1 MQSPDDPQPY
11 WLTAF
16 QHDDRA
22 KERLAQLFLCLLPA
36 LFFWRETL
44 GWKTLADG
52 DALFWFYPAYQF
64 VAEQLRAGKLPL
76 WNPFMYSGTPLFAQ
90 WQAGVFDPLNW
101 LFLPFGVTSRTMTIV
116 QELAYATGLL
126 GMFRYTRS
134 LSLNRRACVVAA
146 VIYALSG
153 FAVARVIYP
162 GFLHIFALTPWVIY
176 TIEALRQRPSWRMAA
191 LGAVLV
197 AWQLFAAHPQP
208 FAYGALLAGAYALFR
223 LRLEPRPKQKPGTD
237 AAQAHGV
244 QASACLGEPEHRLK
258 PELHALGPK
267 AFDSAHSAFLFL
279 RQSILVYFGGV
290 ALAAIQVL
298 PAAETAMQSVRQDW
312 PFELFTLN
320 SLHPAS
326 LLVMLFP
333 FWHGQGRGIYGMGY
347 WGVYWHHYEA
357 QIYLGV
363 IAMSLAGAGAYAA
376 WRQRSHPWSV
386 ARFWSVVAV
395 VGVLLSL
402 GRYVE
407 PLARLLH
414 PVPIIG
420 HFRSPNRHWMEV
432 VFAVAV
438 LAGFAVDRLLRP
450 ECVDE
455 AVLQRRLARVAQV
468 LAVAL
473 TLICLLV
480 GGFVL
485 WNRTAAEQLL
495 LPLRDMSWVQPGF
508 FQKGGPEFF
517 VPMLTAVV
525 LCAALLLFLRAPQ
538 RGRWFVVLFVAMLGD
553 YHLYAFFGPINNDE
567 AHLEERIGRALPPS
581 LAAQQRVLEPFRYQQ
596 MLNPTTGEFNPFWLY
611 GHELASGYDPIL
623 NTRYKTFSG
632 IDEAGRSYLPTLL
645 KAQDRTLDLLNV
657 RYILVAPNFLTP
669 PATAADAG
677 LNDPAHWREVP
688 NDSTVNWY
696 KDMKVYENLR
706 ALPRV
711 WLVGQVQVVANEY
724 DQLRLIRG
732 EMPAEIKD
740 AQGREFDP
748 RQTALLEASAADKPW
763 AQRMKQS
770 SGAVGTARIVERSN
784 DRLLI
789 ETDATN
795 DALLV
800 LSEMAYPGWQARVD
814 GQAVEWQRVNY
825 ILSGVPVAAGKHRVE
840 FFYQPQMI
848 KNGAVV
854 TLTTALGL
862 LCLVVWESWKRR
874 QLTGAGVSV

>member
-1 MQSPDDPQPY
+1 MQSPVEPKPH
-11 WLTAF
+11 WLQFLRT
-16 QHDDRA
+16 DERA
-22 KERLAQLFLCLLPA
+22 QERLAQLFLCFLPA

-44 GWKTLADG
+44 GWKTLSDG

-64 VAEQLRAGKLPL
+64 VADQLRAGKLPL

-101 LFLPFGVTSRTMTIV
+101 LFLPFGVTSRTMTLV
-116 QELAYATGLL
+116 QELAYAVGLL
-126 GMFRYTRS
+126 GMFQYTRT
-134 LSLNRRACVVAA
+134 LLLKRRACLIAA

-162 GFLHIFALTPWVIY
+162 GFLHIFALTPWVLY
-176 TIEALRQRPSWRMAA
+176 VIERLRQRPSWRMAA

-223 LRLEPRPKQKPGTD
+223 MLK
-237 AAQAHGV
+237 
-244 QASACLGEPEHRLK
+244 SAP
-258 PELHALGPK
+258 
-267 AFDSAHSAFLFL
+267 HSAFLFL
-279 RQSILVYFGGV
+279 RQSALVYLGGV

-320 SLHPAS
+320 SLHPLS
-326 LLVMLFP
+326 LLVTLFP
-333 FWHGQGRGIYGMGY
+333 FWHGQGRGFYEMGY

-357 QIYLGV
+357 QVYLGV
-363 IAMSLAGAGAYAA
+363 IAMSLAGAGVYAA
-376 WRQRSHPWSV
+376 WRQRPHHWRIG
-386 ARFWSVVAV
+386 RFWSVVAV
-395 VGVLLSL
+395 LGVLLAL
-402 GRYVE
+402 GRYLE
-407 PLARLLH
+407 PLARLVH
-414 PVPIIG
+414 HVPIIG

-432 VFAVAV
+432 AFAVAV
-438 LAGFAVDRLLRP
+438 LAGLAVDRLLR
-450 ECVDE
+450 VDE
-455 AVLQRRLARVAQV
+455 EALQQRLTRAAQI
-468 LAVAL
+468 LAVTL
-473 TLICLLV
+473 TLLCVAV

-485 WNRTAAEQLL
+485 WNRTAAERLL
-495 LPLRDMSWVQPGF
+495 LPLRDMNWVQPGF
-508 FQKGGPEFF
+508 FQKGGPEFY

-525 LCAALLLFLRAPQ
+525 LCTALWLFLHAPQ
-538 RGRWFVVLFVAMLGD
+538 RRHRFVLLFIALLGD
-553 YHLYAFFGPINNDE
+553 YHLYAYFGPVNNDE
-567 AHLEERIGRALPPS
+567 RHLEHRLGQAMPPS
-581 LAAQQRVLEPFRYQQ
+581 LVSQQRLLEPFRYQQ

-645 KAQDRTLDLLNV
+645 KTQDRTLDLLNA
-657 RYILVAPNFLTP
+657 RYVLLAPNFLAP
-669 PATAADAG
+669 PATAAEVG
-677 LNDPAHWREVP
+677 LTDDTRWREVP

-706 ALPRV
+706 VLPRA
-711 WLVGQVQVVANEY
+711 WLVNQVQVIANEY

-732 EMPAEIKD
+732 EMKD

-748 RQTALLEASAADKPW
+748 RQTALIEPTAANSPW
-763 AQRMKQS
+763 VQQLNQENSKA
-770 SGAVGTARIVERSN
+770 GTARIVERAN

-789 ETDATN
+789 ETESTTA
-795 DALLV
+795 ALLV
-800 LSEMAYPGWQARVD
+800 LSEMAYPGWQARLD
-814 GQAVEWQRVNY
+814 GQAVDWQRVNY
-825 ILSGVPVAAGKHRVE
+825 ILSGVPVAAGKHRIE
-840 FFYQPQMI
+840 FFYQPQMV

-862 LCLVVWESWKRR
+862 LVLVVWESWKRR
-874 QLTGAGVSV
+874 QARGADVSA

>member
-1 MQSPDDPQPY
+1 MQSPDDPQPH
-11 WLTAF
+11 WL
-16 QHDDRA
+16 QSLRYDDRA
-22 KERLAQLFLCLLPA
+22 QERLAQLFLFCLPA

-44 GWKTLADG
+44 GWKTLSDG

-101 LFLPFGVTSRTMTIV
+101 LFLPFGVTSRMMTIV
-116 QELAYATGLL
+116 QELAYAVGLL
-126 GMFRYTRS
+126 GMFRYTRC
-134 LSLNRRACVVAA
+134 LGLKRRACVMAA

-162 GFLHIFALTPWVIY
+162 GFLHIFALTPWVLY
-176 TIEALRQRPSWRMAA
+176 VIEDLRQRPSWRMAA

-223 LRLEPRPKQKPGTD
+223 LRIADCGLRTTD
-237 AAQAHGV
+237 VQPTIHNRQA
-244 QASACLGEPEHRLK
+244 
-258 PELHALGPK
+258 
-267 AFDSAHSAFLFL
+267 AFLFL
-279 RQSILVYFGGV
+279 RQSALVYLGGV

-298 PAAETAMQSVRQDW
+298 PAAETARQSVRQDW

-326 LLVMLFP
+326 LLVTLFP
-333 FWHGQGRGIYGMGY
+333 FWHGQGRGIYAMGY
-347 WGVYWHHYEA
+347 WGAYWHHYEA

-363 IAMSLAGAGAYAA
+363 VAMSLAGAGAYAA
-376 WRQRSHPWSV
+376 WRGRLHPWNV
-386 ARFWSVVAV
+386 ARFWSMVAV

-402 GRYVE
+402 GRYIE

-414 PVPIIG
+414 PIPIIG

-438 LAGFAVDRLLRP
+438 LAGFAVDLLLRADD
-450 ECVDE
+450 V
-455 AVLQRRLARVAQV
+455 VQQKRLAQVAQL
-468 LAVAL
+468 LAVSL
-473 TLICLLV
+473 TLLCATV

-485 WNRTAAEQLL
+485 WNRTAAERLL
-495 LPLRDMSWVQPGF
+495 LPLRDMNWVPPGF
-508 FQKGGPEFF
+508 FQKGGPEFY

-538 RGRWFVVLFVAMLGD
+538 RGRWFVMLFVAMLGD
-553 YHLYAFFGPINNDE
+553 YHLYAYFGPINNDE
-567 AHLEERIGRALPPS
+567 PHLERRIGRAMPPS
-581 LAAQQRVLEPFRYQQ
+581 LAAQESVLEPFRYQQ

-645 KAQDRTLDLLNV
+645 QPQDRTLDLLNV

-669 PATAADAG
+669 PATAATVG
-677 LNDPAHWREVP
+677 LSDPAHWREVP

-706 ALPRV
+706 AQPRA
-711 WLVGQVQVVANEY
+711 WLVGQAQVVATEY

-732 EMPAEIKD
+732 ELKA
-740 AQGREFDP
+740 AQGKAFDP
-748 RQTALLEASAADKPW
+748 LQTALLEPGAAAQPW
-763 AQRMKQS
+763 AQQLTRAN
-770 SGAVGTARIVERSN
+770 GGTGTARIIERSH

-789 ETDATN
+789 ETEAKAET
-795 DALLV
+795 LLV
-800 LSEMAYPGWQARVD
+800 LSEMAYPGWHARVD
-814 GQAVEWQRVNY
+814 GQEVEWQRVNY
-825 ILSGVPVAAGKHRVE
+825 ILCGVPVATGKHRVE
-840 FFYQPQMI
+840 FVYQPQMV

-862 LCLVVWESWKRR
+862 LCLIVWERWRR
-874 QLTGAGVSV
+874 QRAAPPKAADVSV

>member
-1 MQSPDDPQPY
+1 MQSPVDTKPP
-11 WLTAF
+11 WLQFLRT
-16 QHDDRA
+16 DDRA
-22 KERLAQLFLCLLPA
+22 QERLAQLFLFLLPA

-44 GWKTLADG
+44 GWKTLSDG

-116 QELAYATGLL
+116 QELAYSVGLL
-126 GMFRYTRS
+126 GMFRYTRT
-134 LSLNRRACVVAA
+134 LSLRRRACLVAA

-162 GFLHIFALTPWVIY
+162 GFLHIFALTPWVLY
-176 TIEALRQRPSWRMAA
+176 VIERLRQRPSWRMAA

-208 FAYGALLAGAYALFR
+208 FAYCALLAGAYALFR
-223 LRLEPRPKQKPGTD
+223 LRSADCGLRIAP
-237 AAQAHGV
+237 AHGV
-244 QASACLGEPEHRLK
+244 TVAETGQTIRAVTGGPSAIGNPQ
-258 PELHALGPK
+258 
-267 AFDSAHSAFLFL
+267 SAFLFL
-279 RQSILVYFGGV
+279 RQSALVYLGGV

-298 PAAETAMQSVRQDW
+298 PAAETAQRSVRQDW

-320 SLHPAS
+320 SLHPIS
-326 LLVMLFP
+326 LLVTIFP
-333 FWHGQGRGIYGMGY
+333 FWHGQGRGFYEMGY

-357 QIYLGV
+357 QVYLGV
-363 IAMSLAGAGAYAA
+363 IALSLAGAGAYAA
-376 WRQRSHPWSV
+376 WRGGLSRWNV
-386 ARFWSVVAV
+386 ARFWSVIAV
-395 VGVLLSL
+395 LGVLLSL

-407 PLARLLH
+407 PLARLVH
-414 PVPIIG
+414 HIPIIG

-432 VFAVAV
+432 AFAVAV
-438 LAGFAVDRLLRP
+438 LAGLAVDRLAQADELR
-450 ECVDE
+450 
-455 AVLQRRLARVAQV
+455 QRLARIAQR
-468 LAVAL
+468 LAVML
-473 TLICLLV
+473 TLLSLAV

-485 WNRTAAEQLL
+485 WKRAAVEQLI
-495 LPLRDMSWVQPGF
+495 LPLRDMNWVQAGF
-508 FQKGGPEFF
+508 FQKGGPEFY
-517 VPMLTAVV
+517 VPMLSAVV
-525 LCAALLLFLRAPQ
+525 LCIALLLFVSAPQ
-538 RGRWFVVLFVAMLGD
+538 RGRWFAVLFVALLGD
-553 YHLYAFFGPINNDE
+553 YHLYAFYGPINNDE
-567 AHLEERIGRALPPS
+567 RHLEARLGRAMPPS
-581 LAAQQRVLEPFRYQQ
+581 LAAQQHLLEPFRYQQ

-657 RYILVAPNFLTP
+657 RYVLVAPNFLSP
-669 PATAADAG
+669 PVTAAEAG
-677 LNDPAHWREVP
+677 LADAKHWREVP
-688 NDSTVNWY
+688 NDSSVNWY

-706 ALPRV
+706 VLPRV
-711 WLVGQVQVVANEY
+711 WLVNQVQVVANEY

-732 EMPAEIKD
+732 EVKD

-748 RQTALLEASAADKPW
+748 RQMALLEPGAALQPW
-763 AQRMKQS
+763 AQRLQQA
-770 SGAVGTARIVERSN
+770 SGVTGTARIVERSN
-784 DRLLI
+784 DRLLL
-789 ETDATN
+789 ETESPT

-800 LSEMAYPGWQARVD
+800 LSEMAYPGWQARLD
-814 GQAVEWQRVNY
+814 GQRVDWQRVNY
-825 ILSGVPVAAGKHRVE
+825 ILSGVPVTAGKHRVE
-840 FFYQPQMI
+840 FFYQPQMV

-862 LCLVVWESWKRR
+862 LCLVIWESSKRR
-874 QLTGAGVSV
+874 RVKDADVLA

>member
-1 MQSPDDPQPY
+1 MQSPAEPKPR
-11 WLTAF
+11 WLQFLRT
-16 QHDDRA
+16 DERA
-22 KERLAQLFLCLLPA
+22 QERLAQLFLFFLPA
-36 LFFWRETL
+36 LFCWRETL
-44 GWKTLADG
+44 GWKTLSDG

-64 VAEQLRAGKLPL
+64 VADQLRAGKLPL
-76 WNPFMYSGTPLFAQ
+76 WNPYMYSGTPLFAQ

-101 LFLPFGVTSRTMTIV
+101 LFLPFGVSSRTMTMV
-116 QELAYATGLL
+116 QELAYAVGLL
-126 GMFRYTRS
+126 GMFSYTRS
-134 LSLNRRACVVAA
+134 LSLKRRAGLIAA

-162 GFLHIFALTPWVIY
+162 GFLHIFALTPWVLY
-176 TIEALRQRPSWRMAA
+176 VIEQLRQRPSWRMAA

-223 LRLEPRPKQKPGTD
+223 LRIADCGLRISSSPAGITKEIGQTTD
-237 AAQAHGV
+237 DANSDE
-244 QASACLGEPEHRLK
+244 SAIRNPQ
-258 PELHALGPK
+258 
-267 AFDSAHSAFLFL
+267 SAIKNSAFLFL
-279 RQSILVYFGGV
+279 RQSALVYLGGV

-320 SLHPAS
+320 SLHPVS
-326 LLVMLFP
+326 LLVTLFP
-333 FWHGQGRGIYGMGY
+333 FWHGQGRGFYEMGY

-357 QIYLGV
+357 QVYLGI

-376 WRQRSHPWSV
+376 WRQHAHNWSV
-386 ARFWSVVAV
+386 GRFWSVVAV
-395 VGVLLSL
+395 LGVLLSL

-407 PLARLLH
+407 PLARLVH
-414 PVPIIG
+414 HIPIIG
-420 HFRSPNRHWMEV
+420 HFRSPNRYWMEV
-432 VFAVAV
+432 AFAVAV
-438 LAGFAVDRLLRP
+438 LAGLTVDRLLR
-450 ECVDE
+450 VDE
-455 AVLQRRLARVAQV
+455 EALQQRLTRAAQC

-473 TLICLLV
+473 TLLCLV
-480 GGFVL
+480 IGGFVL
-485 WNRTAAEQLL
+485 WNRTTAERLI
-495 LPLRDMSWVQPGF
+495 LPLRDMNWVQPGF
-508 FQKGGPEFF
+508 FQRGGPEFY

-525 LCAALLLFLRAPQ
+525 LCLTLLLFLRAPQ
-538 RGRWFVVLFVAMLGD
+538 HKHWFVLLFVALLGD
-553 YHLYAFFGPINNDE
+553 YHLYAYFGPINNDE
-567 AHLEERIGRALPPS
+567 RHLEQRLGRAMPPS
-581 LAAQQRVLEPFRYQQ
+581 LAAQQRTLEPFRYQQ

-645 KAQDRTLDLLNV
+645 KVQDRTLDLLNV
-657 RYILVAPNFLTP
+657 RYVLVAPNFLTP
-669 PATAADAG
+669 PATAAEVG
-677 LNDPAHWREVP
+677 LADTTRWGEVP
-688 NDSTVNWY
+688 NDSSVNWY

-706 ALPRV
+706 VLPRA
-711 WLVGQVQVVANEY
+711 WLVGQVQVIANEY

-732 EMPAEIKD
+732 EMKD

-748 RQTALLEASAADKPW
+748 AQTALIDPAAATKPW
-763 AQRMKQS
+763 TQQLNQANS
-770 SGAVGTARIVERSN
+770 NAGTARILERSN

-789 ETDATN
+789 ETESAN

-800 LSEMAYPGWQARVD
+800 LSEMAYPGWQAHLD

-840 FFYQPQMI
+840 FFYQPQMV

-862 LCLVVWESWKRR
+862 LCLVIWESRKRR
-874 QLTGAGVSV
+874 QITDAGVSA

>member
-1 MQSPDDPQPY
+1 MSKQT
-11 WLTAF
+11 L
-16 QHDDRA
+16 RA
-22 KERLAQLFLCLLPA
+22 WVTRDQAKDRLAVFFLLSLPA
-36 LFFWRETL
+36 FFFWRETL
-44 GWKTLADG
+44 GWKTLSDG

-116 QELAYATGLL
+116 QELAYAVGLL
-126 GMFRYTRS
+126 GMFQYTRS
-134 LSLNRRACVVAA
+134 LLLKRRACVLAA

-162 GFLHIFALTPWVIY
+162 GFLHIFALTPWVLDVL
-176 TIEALRQRPSWRMAA
+176 ERLRQRPSWRRAT
-191 LGAVLV
+191 LGAALV

-208 FAYGALLAGAYALFR
+208 FVYGALLAGAYALFR
-223 LRLEPRPKQKPGTD
+223 LRIADCGLRISSATGAATEKTGQITNETNSKQ
-237 AAQAHGV
+237 
-244 QASACLGEPEHRLK
+244 SAIRNPQSAIK
-258 PELHALGPK
+258 NSAL
-267 AFDSAHSAFLFL
+267 LFL
-279 RQSILVYFGGV
+279 RQSALVYLGGV

-298 PAAETAMQSVRQDW
+298 PAAETARQSVRQDW

-320 SLHPAS
+320 SLHPIS
-326 LLVMLFP
+326 LLVTLFP
-333 FWHGQGRGIYGMGY
+333 FWHGQGRGFYEMGY

-363 IAMSLAGAGAYAA
+363 IAIALAGALAYVA
-376 WRQRSHPWSV
+376 WRERSPALSV
-386 ARFWSVVAV
+386 GRFWSVVA
-395 VGVLLSL
+395 GLSVLLSL

-407 PLARLLH
+407 PLARLVH
-414 PVPIIG
+414 HVPIIG
-420 HFRSPNRHWMEV
+420 HFRSPNRYWIGV
-432 VFAVAV
+432 AFAVAV
-438 LAGFAVDRLLRP
+438 LAGLATDRLLRANEEP
-450 ECVDE
+450 
-455 AVLQRRLARVAQV
+455 LHQRLTHAAQF
-468 LAVAL
+468 LGITL
-473 TLICLLV
+473 TLLCIAV

-495 LPLRDMSWVQPGF
+495 LPMRDMHWVQPGF
-508 FQKGGPEFF
+508 FQKGGPEFY

-525 LCAALLLFLRAPQ
+525 LCAALLLFLRAPL
-538 RGRWFVVLFVAMLGD
+538 RGRWFVVLFIALLGD
-553 YHLYAFFGPINNDE
+553 YHLYAYFGPINNDE
-567 AHLEERIGRALPPS
+567 RHLEERLGRAMPPS
-581 LAAQQRVLEPFRYQQ
+581 LVAQQRTLEPFRYQQ

-645 KAQDRTLDLLNV
+645 QTQDRTLDLLNV
-657 RYILVAPNFLTP
+657 RYVLVAPNFLVP
-669 PATAADAG
+669 PATPAEVGLADAW
-677 LNDPAHWREVP
+677 HWREVS

-706 ALPRV
+706 VLPRV
-711 WLVGQVQVVANEY
+711 WLVNQVQVVPNDY

-732 EMPAEIKD
+732 EIKD
-740 AQGREFDP
+740 TQGREFDP
-748 RQTALLEASAADKPW
+748 RQTALIESGAATQPW
-763 AQRMKQS
+763 AQHLQQAN
-770 SGAVGTARIVERSN
+770 GTTGTARILERAN

-789 ETDATN
+789 ETASAN

-814 GQAVEWQRVNY
+814 GQAIEWQRVNY

-840 FFYQPQMI
+840 FFYQPQMV

-862 LCLVVWESWKRR
+862 LCLVIWESWKSR
-874 QLTGAGVSV
+874 QVRDADVLV